1 MMKDQFANYVVQTGL
16 DRAEPSQQKKMIFR
30 IRPHLG
36 TLRKFTYAKHIVNKI
51 ERLSRASQGSPATSP
66 TYYWS
71 PISLYKSSNHF
82 RHPIVY
88 YSVKNVR
95 NLLHIVKAE
104 IL

>member
-1 MMKDQFANYVVQTGL
+1 MMMMKDQFANYVVQTGI

-66 TYYWS
+66 TYY
-71 PISLYKSSNHF
+71 
-82 RHPIVY
+82 
-88 YSVKNVR
+88 
-95 NLLHIVKAE
+95 
-104 IL
+104 